1 MGLVPSV
8 VVIDVGIILYR
19 LAPISRME
27 CDTVVRIDFINRY
40 PPIQLRLRGRIPG
53 ITMWMPGVGNTS
65 REVIITG
72 GASEARHIKVS
83 LLGITPVFLKNVL
96 NVLFRLG
103 VMDKFRLQTGENC
116 SIFLDGQAVLRFKR
130 ISSAE
135 LFLNHF
141 TGEITK
147 LQRRRRR

>member
-27 CDTVVRIDFINRY
+27 GDAIVRIDLVNRY
-40 PPIQLRLRGRIPG
+40 PPVQLGLRGRIPCVA
-53 ITMWMPGVGNTS
+53 MWMPCIGNAS

-116 SIFLDGQAVLRFKR
+116 SIFLDGQAVLD
-130 ISSAE
+130 
-135 LFLNHF
+135 
-141 TGEITK
+141 
-147 LQRRRRR
+147 Q